1 MPGDLLWGREGE
13 GLQPWHIWEIIEKR
27 FGYRECGIT
36 ASSPLLKMIL
46 FSQDCSSLVTVV
58 LQQF

>member
-13 GLQPWHIWEIIEKR
+13 GLQYWHIWEIFEKR
-27 FGYRECGIT
+27 FDDWECGIT
-36 ASSPLLKMIL
+36 SSSPLLKMIL
-46 FSQDCSSLVTVV
+46 FSQDCTSPVAVV